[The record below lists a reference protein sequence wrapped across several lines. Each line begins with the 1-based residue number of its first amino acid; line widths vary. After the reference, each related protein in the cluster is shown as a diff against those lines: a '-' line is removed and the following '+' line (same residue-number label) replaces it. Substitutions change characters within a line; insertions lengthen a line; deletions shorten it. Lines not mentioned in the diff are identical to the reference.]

1 MFRLLD
7 NDVWIRELVGVAAKR
22 GSLLSGHH
30 PSWGRRKWA
39 RKATYGLRR
48 TAGGLFPLLLEGRP
62 KRITALCWNVNGLI
76 VEPCRD
82 SWYTTKRRAMWERLC
97 P

>member
-30 PSWGRRKWA
+30 PSWGAESERGKPHMGW
-39 RKATYGLRR
+39 
-48 TAGGLFPLLLEGRP
+48 GGLLEDYFHF
-62 KRITALCWNVNGLI
+62 C
-76 VEPCRD
+76 
-82 SWYTTKRRAMWERLC
+82 
-97 P
+97 

>member
-30 PSWGRRKWA
+30 PANSLGMSRVRIIRVLK
-39 RKATYGLRR
+39 K
-48 TAGGLFPLLLEGRP
+48 LLKE
-62 KRITALCWNVNGLI
+62 A
-76 VEPCRD
+76 
-82 SWYTTKRRAMWERLC
+82 
-97 P
+97 